1 MTLGNGNMLCNFACD
16 DMIIKK
22 KLSEKILGLTIDNFN
37 ISDQIS
43 NISKTANQKLNA
55 LFRDEI
61 NVVC

>member
-1 MTLGNGNMLCNFACD
+1 METCFACD

-37 ISDQIS
+37 FSDQIS